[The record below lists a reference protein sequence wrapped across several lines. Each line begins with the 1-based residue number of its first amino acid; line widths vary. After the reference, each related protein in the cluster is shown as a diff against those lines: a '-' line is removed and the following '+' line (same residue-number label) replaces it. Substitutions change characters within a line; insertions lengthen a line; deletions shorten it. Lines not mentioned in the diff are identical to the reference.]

1 MRVVTDCLPHHAS
14 LESPPS
20 SGGPT
25 DDASLWMLKPSRANR
40 GEGIAVLC
48 SGDEASLRRALACYP
63 RHRDWL
69 LQHYVPPLLLP
80 STLTPLAMRDLSASP
95 EGEPRGARG
104 SLKFHLRLHVLALG
118 SLSVWVH
125 DAPLVLLASEPW
137 SPPTASIVALPR
149 HSPSGQVEHMGG
161 DGLGGGDSPEL
172 DRVRRKNSLL
182 AHVTNHAQQVHGA
195 AYDERL
201 HTRTLA
207 EAFEPAFAASLLEQC
222 RSIAA
227 DAFTP
232 FRRSSAAFFPLP
244 HCFELF
250 GFDVAVDPQG
260 RVWLLEVNS
269 GPDLSL
275 HGGRLQAAADALLA
289 DVLAITQTHL
299 YSGDPSGGA
308 AAALRARPE
317 QASASVGE
325 CQGGFQCVLARPCE
339 EPVAELERF
348 HRSLKVAGRFAHA
361 LHRQSGASV
370 RGVQAL
376 MADMEG

>member
-1 MRVVTDCLPHHAS
+1 
-14 LESPPS
+14 
-20 SGGPT
+20 
-25 DDASLWMLKPSRANR
+25 MLKPSRANR

-48 SGDEASLRRALACYP
+48 SGDEAGLRRALALYP

-80 STLTPLAMRDLSASP
+80 STLTPLAMRDPSASP
-95 EGEPRGARG
+95 EGEHRGARG

-137 SPPTASIVALPR
+137 SPPTASIVAPPR
-149 HSPSGQVEHMGG
+149 HSPSGQVEPSGALRLHASAHHGAGWESGVDGLCGG
-161 DGLGGGDSPEL
+161 DHAPTAALGSRDRAPTAALLGGDDSPEL
-172 DRVRRKNSLL
+172 DRVCRETSLL
-182 AHVTNHAQQVHGA
+182 AHLTNHAQQEHGA

-260 RVWLLEVNS
+260 RGWLLEVNS
-269 GPDLSL
+269 PIRALAC
-275 HGGRLQAAADALLA
+275 RLPQ
-289 DVLAITQTHL
+289 
-299 YSGDPSGGA
+299 P
-308 AAALRARPE
+308 
-317 QASASVGE
+317 
-325 CQGGFQCVLARPCE
+325 
-339 EPVAELERF
+339 
-348 HRSLKVAGRFAHA
+348 
-361 LHRQSGASV
+361 
-370 RGVQAL
+370 
-376 MADMEG
+376 

>member
-1 MRVVTDCLPHHAS
+1 
-14 LESPPS
+14 
-20 SGGPT
+20 
-25 DDASLWMLKPSRANR
+25 MLKPSRANR

-48 SGDEASLRRALACYP
+48 SGDEAGLRRALALYP

-80 STLTPLAMRDLSASP
+80 STLTPLAMRDPSASP
-95 EGEPRGARG
+95 EGEHRGARG

-118 SLSVWVH
+118 ALSVWVH

-137 SPPTASIVALPR
+137 SPPTASIVVPPR
-149 HSPSGQVEHMGG
+149 HSPSGQVGHRGV
-161 DGLGGGDSPEL
+161 DGLCAGDSPEL
-172 DRVRRKNSLL
+172 DRVCRETSLL
-182 AHVTNHAQQVHGA
+182 AHLTNHAQQEHGA

-260 RVWLLEVNS
+260 RGWLLEVNS

-275 HGGRLQAAADALLA
+275 TLTLTPYPYPNPYPNPNPLTLTLRSIRALTCRSMAADFRRRPMHCSPTCSPSHRR
-289 DVLAITQTHL
+289 VSTLAIRAVVRRLPFARVLLSRRQL
-299 YSGDPSGGA
+299 LWASARVVSSA
-308 AAALRARPE
+308 CWRAR
-317 QASASVGE
+317 AKS
-325 CQGGFQCVLARPCE
+325 
-339 EPVAELERF
+339 
-348 HRSLKVAGRFAHA
+348 RSLSWSAFIAASRSRAVLRTHCTGSRGR
-361 LHRQSGASV
+361 R
-370 RGVQAL
+370 
-376 MADMEG
+376 